1 MEKAGYFT
9 GYDIN
14 IDPGVANS
22 VATAALRFVAS
33 MMGSSIALRN
43 GVSWCTVTRSVTRR
57 EVIQSHAAWGGRT
70 RWNGLC
76 IESNGV
82 SLTQCLGHATR
93 YVS

>member
-1 MEKAGYFT
+1 MRLCHQCSYHLQTLPVSLRRLPPPAYIYIPTITVSFYHQGIISKYGLEVEKAGYFT

-43 GVSWCTVTRSVTRR
+43 GVS
-57 EVIQSHAAWGGRT
+57 
-70 RWNGLC
+70 
-76 IESNGV
+76 
-82 SLTQCLGHATR
+82 
-93 YVS
+93 